1 MPEHDRRP
9 QASIRPQTAALRTQA
24 VQRVIEE
31 MHRRLDENLT
41 LQDMADVAALSLYHF
56 ARVFHQETGMPPAMY
71 LAALRRDEA
80 KRLLQS
86 TSLRVME
93 VCYQVGYNSVGT
105 FTSRFK
111 QEVGLP
117 PGQFRKTASTR
128 N

>member
-1 MPEHDRRP
+1 M
-9 QASIRPQTAALRTQA
+9 T
-24 VQRVIEE
+24 
-31 MHRRLDENLT
+31 RRLDENLT
-41 LQDMADVAALSLYHF
+41 LQDMADSAALSVYHF

-71 LAALRRDEA
+71 LANLRLDEA
-80 KRLLQS
+80 KRLLLS

-111 QEVGLP
+111 QEVGMP
-117 PGQFRKTASTR
+117 PGQFRKAGSAR